1 VSDEV
6 TVLDN
11 KERKRYE
18 ARIGGA
24 LAGILAY
31 TVQDGVAVMPHTVV
45 EPQFEGRGIGGKLA
59 KAALDD
65 VRERGLKVALDDVRE
80 RGLKVAPR
88 CWFVA
93 AYIEKHPEYTDLVV
107 N

>member
-1 VSDEV
+1 MSDEV

-65 VRERGLKVALDDVRE
+65 VRERGLKVA
-80 RGLKVAPR
+80 PR

>member
-6 TVLDN
+6 TVVDN
-11 KERKRYE
+11 KERHRYE
-18 ARIGGA
+18 AHVNGA

-31 TVQDGVAVMPHTVV
+31 SVENGVVVMPHTVV
-45 EPQFEGRGIGGKLA
+45 EPQYEGRGIGGLLA
-59 KAALDD
+59 ETALDD
-65 VRERGLKVALDDVRE
+65 ARE

-93 AYIEKHPEYTDLVV
+93 AYIEKNPEYADLVAAR
-107 N
+107 

>member
-1 VSDEV
+1 MSDEV
-6 TVLDN
+6 TVVDN
-11 KERKRYE
+11 KDRKRYE

-24 LAGILAY
+24 LAGVLAY

-65 VRERGLKVALDDVRE
+65 ARE

-93 AYIEKHPEYTDLVV
+93 AYIEKHPEYADLVAAR
-107 N
+107 

>member
-1 VSDEV
+1 MSDEV
-6 TVLDN
+6 TVVDN

-18 ARIGGA
+18 ARLGGA

-31 TVQDGVAVMPHTVV
+31 VVADGVAVMPHTVV
-45 EPQFEGRGIGGKLA
+45 EPRFEGRGIGGKLA

-65 VRERGLKVALDDVRE
+65 ARE

-93 AYIEKHPEYTDLVV
+93 SYIEKNPEYADLVASR
-107 N
+107 